1 MTNTSIF
8 GEGFARNFSRLTPDE
23 ALLNF
28 ANEQGLDTQDPD
40 EILHAILYSHPEQ
53 FQFHMLNNE
62 TGFKSVHSAQSVVG
76 LHQPLS
82 PGSMTL
88 QGLLFS

>member
-1 MTNTSIF
+1 MSSPQAFKDSEYPPASNRLIAALISL
-8 GEGFARNFSRLTPDE
+8 SRKLS
-23 ALLNF
+23 
-28 ANEQGLDTQDPD
+28 QCG
-40 EILHAILYSHPEQ
+40 Q